1 MRRIFCFLN
10 IWRCSN
16 EFFNRIGPLPTS
28 SAVQDAAAR
37 RVIADIRR
45 ECKTL
50 HGRTHTTRT
59 KGEFAAIAPM
69 AASQKL
75 ALPKPRS
82 VRFIRLWSS
91 IIGKSRIGTNQ
102 HAYTD
107 YFWHFVHKTKS
118 QWASSIF
125 ESHSACSVCL
135 VRSPVHSERRVKCL

>member
-1 MRRIFCFLN
+1 MDVVLSSFKCDIEQSYLTMSTLN
-10 IWRCSN
+10 YMFACAAIVRFPCLLSTLAFKPIQFRGCS
-16 EFFNRIGPLPTS
+16 ESLKSLRFF
-28 SAVQDAAAR
+28 D
-37 RVIADIRR
+37 
-45 ECKTL
+45 
-50 HGRTHTTRT
+50 
-59 KGEFAAIAPM
+59 AIAPM